1 MSEATKH
8 FRHGKVTIVEVANHL
23 GLHPST
29 VSRALNPDTRKM
41 VSSAVV
47 KKVAAA
53 AKKLGYVPNSMAS
66 ALKTGRSAM
75 VGILVP
81 DLSDPVF
88 PPIIRGA
95 QQELEKEGLTTLV
108 ASSYE
113 NAQQE
118 RVAIRTMRSRLVDGL
133 MIATAKR
140 HDPLVEECLAQG
152 IPLVLIYR
160 TVENRSVSAV
170 VNDDAYGIRA
180 ATEHL
185 IGLGHCRMAH
195 VGGPQNTSTG
205 YLRHQAFV
213 NTMRAG
219 NLNSNGGLIAF
230 VEQYTEQEG
239 YLKLKDLM
247 ATKKEFTAIVA
258 SSDILALGCLDALAE
273 AGLRCP
279 EDVSLTGYNDV
290 PMVNRISPPLTTL
303 QIQQFEMGELA
314 AKTLVEL
321 LNNPA
326 LTPREIYLRPKLVVR
341 GSTRPPSQI

>member
-205 YLRHQAFV
+205 CIRRQAFMDAMQANGLEV
-213 NTMRAG
+213 NPD
-219 NLNSNGGLIAF
+219 LLAF
-230 VEQYTEQEG
+230 AEEYTAPEG
-239 YLKLKDLM
+239 YAKLKRIM
-247 ATKKEFTAIVA
+247 AGTKQFTAVVA
-258 SSDILALGCLDALAE
+258 ASDVLALGCLDALAE

-279 EDVSLTGYNDV
+279 EDVSLTGYNDI
-290 PMVNRISPPLTTL
+290 PMVGRISPPLTTL
-303 QIQQFEMGELA
+303 RIQHVEMGRLA
-314 AKTLVEL
+314 ARTLLEL
-321 LNNPA
+321 LNDGNLA
-326 LTPREIYLRPKLVVR
+326 PRTTYLRPELVIR
-341 GSTRPPSQI
+341 GSSAKPGSR